1 MLKTYH
7 KTMCSIPSQ
16 SLSLYWPTIWAP
28 KIPNLNC
35 ISVFGF
41 FVIIIFSPFLSF
53 CFSSDSF
60 LWISSGFGG
69 SGSTFFTSFG
79 GFFTTFQAGF
89 WAVFSS
95 LTAVGAVFTV
105 LAYFSTFYRLL
116 SFWNNYLGLQAVS
129 SELIPIIRAFFA
141 FESSASAART
151 TDSQFQFT
159 IN

>member
-60 LWISSGFGG
+60 LWISSGLAVLAQL
-69 SGSTFFTSFG
+69 SSLLLEVLLL
-79 GFFTTFQAGF
+79 FQAGF
-89 WAVFSS
+89 WAFSSS

-105 LAYFSTFYRLL
+105 LAYFSTYKILAG
-116 SFWNNYLGLQAVS
+116 Y
-129 SELIPIIRAFFA
+129 
-141 FESSASAART
+141 
-151 TDSQFQFT
+151 
-159 IN
+159 